1 MPIMKKK
8 LQKMN
13 CSSRKKF
20 KNEIFLKTQ
29 KDPRIC
35 FAFLYFKKQDF
46 KKENLMNKP
55 HELILRLHI
64 V

>member
-1 MPIMKKK
+1 
-8 LQKMN
+8 MN

-55 HELILRLHI
+55 HELILRLANFVEWI
-64 V
+64 T